1 MYSVVLLWYQL
12 CNQLYLWCTKPISD
26 VNQGVKPVM
35 PESDVPDVSGVTC
48 HVSGV
53 MLVTEM
59 CMVFHVCC
67 HVCCIDCQ

>member
-12 CNQLYLWCTKPISD
+12 CNQLCPWCAKPISD

-35 PESDVPDVSGVTC
+35 PESDVPDVSGTMC

-53 MLVTEM
+53 MFVTEM
-59 CMVFHVCC
+59 CMLFHV
-67 HVCCIDCQ
+67 